1 MRIHHRLFLPL
12 AASLML
18 ALAGCAATGQTGMLA
33 ADAPRALP
41 ESGPV
46 SVTWNDPATFTEFR
60 QSNNRWAASE
70 GNWVQDLAQY
80 MRKRAQQQL
89 APGARLELTI
99 VDIERAGRYEPWN
112 RPDMQNVRIIR
123 DMYPPR
129 MTVSFRLHDP
139 TGAVVD
145 EGERK
150 LSDQAFLLNASPIN
164 MTDPLRYEKRM
175 VDAWLR
181 RELGSAAR

>member
-1 MRIHHRLFLPL
+1 MRTHHRLVLPL
-12 AASLML
+12 AAALML
-18 ALAGCAATGQTGMLA
+18 GLASCASTGQTGMLA

-46 SVTWNDPATFTEFR
+46 SVTWNDPETFTEFR
-60 QSNNRWAASE
+60 QSSNRWAASE
-70 GNWVQDLAQY
+70 GDWLQDLAQH

-89 APGARLELTI
+89 VPGEHLELTI
-99 VDIERAGRYEPWN
+99 VDIERAGRYEPWH
-112 RPDMQNVRIIR
+112 RPDMQNVRIVR

-129 MTVSFRLHDP
+129 MTVAFRLHDA

-150 LSDQAFLLNASPIN
+150 LSDPAFLLNVSPIN
-164 MTDPLRYEKRM
+164 VTDPLRYEKRM

-181 RELGSAAR
+181 RELVTATR